1 MDLRER
7 RELNRG
13 FGDTLARAFEFA
25 AAPAVFGA
33 LGYLADGALGT
44 KPVITIIAVVLAFV
58 GAFVRFWYGYDA
70 EMKIREAEGPWSA
83 RSTAEHAPGPR

>member
-13 FGDTLARAFEFA
+13 FGDTLSRAFEFA
-25 AAPAVFGA
+25 AAPAIFGG

-44 KPVITIIAVVLAFV
+44 KPIATILAVVFAFT
-58 GAFVRFWYGYDA
+58 GAVVRFWYGYDA
-70 EMKIREAEGPWSA
+70 EMRVREAEGPWNA
-83 RSTAEHAPGPR
+83 KPTSTGTRP

>member
-13 FGDTLARAFEFA
+13 FGDTLSRAFEFA
-25 AAPAVFGA
+25 AAPAIFGG

-44 KPVITIIAVVLAFV
+44 KPIITILAVVLAFI
-58 GAFVRFWYGYDA
+58 GATLRFWYGYDA
-70 EMKIREAEGPWSA
+70 EMKAREAAAGFTTQT
-83 RSTAEHAPGPR
+83 STGAHR